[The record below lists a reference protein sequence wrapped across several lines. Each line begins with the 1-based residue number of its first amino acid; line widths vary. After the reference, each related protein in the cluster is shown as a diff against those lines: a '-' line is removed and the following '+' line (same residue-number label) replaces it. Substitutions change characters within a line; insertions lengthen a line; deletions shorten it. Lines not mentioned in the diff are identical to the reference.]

1 MPGESK
7 KGKTGEAR
15 NAVST
20 AQMQARKIAADLVA
34 QRQPPT
40 KPSSP
45 DLMAAAVTKEILLR
59 LPSSVSIEPRSLL
72 KQAKEYQN
80 EHRPTSM
87 SQEPP
92 QRSCCS
98 WLRNL
103 LTSRRSRRVA
113 PIEIY

>member
-1 MPGESK
+1 MPGEPNE
-7 KGKTGEAR
+7 GKTGEAS
-15 NAVST
+15 NAVSRDH
-20 AQMQARKIAADLVA
+20 MQAARTTAAALVA
-34 QRQPPT
+34 QQQPPT
-40 KPSSP
+40 EPSSP
-45 DLMAAAVTKEILLR
+45 DLMAAFAKGILLR

-72 KQAKEYQN
+72 EQAKEYQN

-103 LTSRRSRRVA
+103 LPSRRSRRVT
-113 PIEIY
+113 PLEII